1 MRNNHYKTTITIGI
15 PAYNEEGNIGQLL
28 TSLAKQEFTHV
39 VLSEIIVFSDASTDK
54 TVSIIKNLPMKR
66 VHVIDGNKRRGKSN
80 AMNKIIKATASDILV
95 LLDADILIRDTR
107 MIEKLIGPIVNN
119 KADLTA
125 ARVKEYWTKSKF
137 EDILK
142 ISMLLKKDIF
152 ESFKKGNNIYTCH
165 GRARA
170 LSRPLYRSIT
180 FNEKV

>member
-95 LLDADILIRDTR
+95 LLDADILIRD
-107 MIEKLIGPIVNN
+107 
-119 KADLTA
+119 
-125 ARVKEYWTKSKF
+125 
-137 EDILK
+137 
-142 ISMLLKKDIF
+142 
-152 ESFKKGNNIYTCH
+152 
-165 GRARA
+165 
-170 LSRPLYRSIT
+170 
-180 FNEKV
+180 